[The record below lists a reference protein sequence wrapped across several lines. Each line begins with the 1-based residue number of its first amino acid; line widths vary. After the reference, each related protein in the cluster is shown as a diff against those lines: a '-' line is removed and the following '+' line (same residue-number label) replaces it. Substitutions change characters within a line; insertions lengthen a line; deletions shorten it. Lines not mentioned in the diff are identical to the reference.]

1 MVLNTKDLVNMSNIM
16 KQKKAKI
23 DEKLPTIAEE
33 SQLDFFENL
42 KEGFEKWD
50 DDLVPVDVATPI
62 ESRLSV
68 KKKS

>member
-33 SQLDFFENL
+33 AQLDFIENL
-42 KEGFEKWD
+42 KEGFEKWGN
-50 DDLVPVDVATPI
+50 
-62 ESRLSV
+62 SS
-68 KKKS
+68 